1 MSNFNLDITKRRPVE
16 NNYSASKLSYHAFLT
31 EAYKAAE
38 DCHLY
43 IQDPLQDTGDFVR
56 TPTKAKPHKL
66 NGVYIYNSESQ
77 FFYAHNYDAD
87 RTTKVFG
94 SGVTNTTQHIRIR
107 KEIAQKNLEHMKHKH
122 QQAATDVHRWISQST
137 PVITHPYVEL
147 KQIMPLGSYIFNDHL
162 LIPILSGDGTLS
174 SCQLIASNG
183 QKRFKS
189 GGRIKGGRYLI
200 GDINSA
206 TTLLICE
213 GYATAC
219 SLHAATKL
227 PVIIVFSA
235 GNFRDICVSLRKNHP
250 AYSLVICSDND
261 HIKQAKTGINTGV
274 EATRLAAKASEARL
288 IIPQFTANNTGTDF
302 NDIHCT
308 YGLEA
313 LTTLL
318 SNELRGI

>member
-1 MSNFNLDITKRRPVE
+1 MNNFNLDITKRRPVE
-16 NNYSASKLSYHAFLT
+16 NNYSASKLSYHEFLT

-38 DCHLY
+38 DCDLDIHG
-43 IQDPLQDTGDFVR
+43 PLQDTGDFVR

-66 NGVYIYNSESQ
+66 NGTYIYNGESQ
-77 FFYAHNYDAD
+77 FFYAHNFDAD

-94 SGVTNTTQHIRIR
+94 SGITNTTQHIRIR
-107 KEIAQKNLEHMKHKH
+107 KEIAQKSLELSKQKN
-122 QQAATDVHRWISQST
+122 QQAIADVQHWISKST
-137 PVITHPYVEL
+137 PVITHPYIER
-147 KQIMPLGSYIFNDHL
+147 KQITPFGSYLFNDHI
-162 LIPILSGDGTLS
+162 LIPIHSDNGTLS

-189 GGRIKGGRYLI
+189 GGKIKGGRYSI

-206 TTLLICE
+206 RSGLVCE

-219 SLHAATKL
+219 SLHEATKL

-235 GNFRDICVSLRKNHP
+235 GNFRDVCVSLRKNYP
-250 AYSLVICSDND
+250 TYRFVICSDND

-274 EATRLAAKASEARL
+274 EATRLAAKASGARL
-288 IIPQFTANNTGTDF
+288 IIPQFTANDTGTDF

-313 LTTLL
+313 LTILL
-318 SNELRGI
+318 SNELGEI

>member
-1 MSNFNLDITKRRPVE
+1 MNNFNLDITKRRPVE
-16 NNYSASKLSYHAFLT
+16 NNYSASNLSYHEFLT

-38 DCHLY
+38 DCDLD
-43 IQDPLQDTGDFVR
+43 IQGPLQDTGGFVR

-66 NGVYIYNSESQ
+66 NGAYIYNSESQ

-87 RTTKVFG
+87 RTNKVFG
-94 SGVTNTTQHIRIR
+94 SGDINNTQHQRIR
-107 KEIAQKNLEHMKHKH
+107 EELAQKTIELAKQKN
-122 QQAATDVHRWISQST
+122 QQATVDVQRWISQST
-137 PVITHPYVEL
+137 LVITHPYVER
-147 KQIMPLGSYIFNDHL
+147 KRIMPFGSYLFNDHI

-200 GDINSA
+200 GDITSA

-235 GNFRDICVSLRKNHP
+235 GNFRDVCVSLRKTYS

-261 HIKQAKTGINTGV
+261 HIKQAATGVNTGV
-274 EATRLAAKASEARL
+274 EATRLAAKASGARL
-288 IIPQFTANNTGTDF
+288 IIPQFTASDTGTDF

-308 YGLEA
+308 CGLEA

>member
-16 NNYSASKLSYHAFLT
+16 SNYSAPKLHEFLT

-38 DCHLY
+38 DCDLY
-43 IQDPLQDTGDFVR
+43 IHGPLQDTGDFVR

-87 RTTKVFG
+87 RTNKVFG
-94 SGVTNTTQHIRIR
+94 SGAINNTQHQRNR
-107 KEIAQKNLEHMKHKH
+107 KELAQKTLELAMQKK
-122 QQAATDVHRWISQST
+122 QQAAIDVHRWISQST
-137 PVITHPYVEL
+137 PVITHPYVER
-147 KQIMPLGSYIFNDHL
+147 KQIIPFGSYLFNDHV
-162 LIPILSGDGTLS
+162 LIPVLSEDGALS

-200 GDINSA
+200 GDITSA

-219 SLHAATKL
+219 SLHEATNL
-227 PVIIVFSA
+227 PVMIVFSA
-235 GNFRDICVSLRKNHP
+235 GNFRDVCVSLRKCYP
-250 AYSLVICSDND
+250 TCRLVICSDND
-261 HIKQAKTGINTGV
+261 HIKQAPTGINTGV
-274 EATRLAAKASEARL
+274 KATRLAAKASGARL
-288 IIPQFTANNTGTDF
+288 IIPQFTASDTGTDF